1 MIVAECSVFLTM
13 LAGGMVAAFFATLF
27 LALGGASKAARCVF
41 DLLTPIAVGGVFLL
55 FLYISSSGVFRVYAL
70 VAFLL
75 GGALFRWLYRLVRPS
90 LKKLLCR
97 LIVPIK
103 SLEDRVERRLL
114 PLREK
119 RERRRAERRLLREEK
134 RRHHAEEKAKRRLE
148 KQEKRRI
155 KEEKKE
161 RKRRLAAREKREK
174 EKRRLGERFLSRRST
189 IKQSH

>member
-1 MIVAECSVFLTM
+1 MIVAECSVFLIM
-13 LAGGMVAAFFATLF
+13 LAGGMVAAFVATFF

-41 DLLTPIAVGGVFLL
+41 DLLTPIAVGGIFLL
-55 FLYISSSGVFRVYAL
+55 FLYLSSSGVFRAYAL
-70 VAFLL
+70 LAYVF
-75 GGALFRWLYRLVRPS
+75 GGALFKWLYHLIRPY

-103 SLEDRVERRLL
+103 SLEERVERRLL

-119 RERRRAERRLLREEK
+119 RERRRTERRLRREEK
-134 RRHHAEEKAKRRLE
+134 RRLVAEEKAKRRLE

-174 EKRRLGERFLSRRST
+174 EKRRHSERFLARRST